1 MAMDIL
7 GPLPLT
13 ERGNKYVL
21 VCADY
26 FTKWVEC
33 IPIRNQ
39 EAETIAE
46 ALVEQ
51 VFTRFGIPHEL
62 HSDQGRNFEGKV
74 MERVCELL
82 GIYKTRTTP
91 YHPQSDGMVERFNR
105 SLCDALSKILEK
117 ENNWDVL
124 VPYVC
129 MQYRA
134 STHSATG
141 CTPSLL
147 MFGREMRI
155 PLDVV
160 YPPIVPSMY
169 KDTEDYVDQLEDKLV
184 KAAEFAR
191 RHLDAQFDLREKHC
205 ANYSRSALEL
215 DLQKPVYVFNPSVG
229 KGRSPKFA
237 RNWKGPYQIIEK
249 ITDLLYR
256 IQLPGRNQSK
266 VIHRLHINQPKQQS
280 KADL

>member
-1 MAMDIL
+1 MAIDIL

-33 IPIRNQ
+33 IPMKNQ

-51 VFTRFGIPHEL
+51 VFSRFGIPHEL
-62 HSDQGRNFEGKV
+62 HSDQGKNFEGRV
-74 MERVCELL
+74 MHSVCERL
-82 GIYKTRTTP
+82 GIHKTRTTP

-117 ENNWDVL
+117 EHDWDML

-134 STHSATG
+134 STHKATG
-141 CTPSLL
+141 CTPALL
-147 MFGREMRI
+147 MFGRELRL
-155 PLDVV
+155 PLDVI
-160 YPPIVPSMY
+160 YPPVMPSIY
-169 KDTEDYVDQLEDKLV
+169 LDTEEYLDQLEDKIA
-184 KAAEFAR
+184 KAATFAR
-191 RHLDAQFDLREKHC
+191 KSLDTQFEVREKHC
-205 ANYSRSALEL
+205 ANHSRKTFEL
-215 DLQKPVYVFNPSVG
+215 DIQRPVYVFNPSVG
-229 KGRSPKFA
+229 RGKSPKFA
-237 RNWKGPYQIIEK
+237 RCWKGPYRILEQV
-249 ITDLLYR
+249 TDLLYR
-256 IQLPGRNQSK
+256 IDFPGRNQSK
-266 VIHRLHINQPKQQS
+266 VVHRSHISQPS
-280 KADL
+280 N